1 MLGMN
6 DVTKLNTWGN
16 HSIIKQTRT
25 QKASHLTEVITVSSS
40 WHFVSIYPL
49 HHLRAQLHNI
59 SQQPQHFESM
69 LLNIS
74 FMLKPKPTD
83 SAPHLPGKLLC
94 SSVCEN
100 HLSTRRESPVS
111 VSRSQHTP
119 TATPEH
125 RLVYSPQILRQGRC
139 NPLQPRALYPL
150 LKNGVV
156 TEHKGGMDRIIQKEV
171 SWKFPTNGL

>member
-1 MLGMN
+1 M
-6 DVTKLNTWGN
+6 
-16 HSIIKQTRT
+16 
-25 QKASHLTEVITVSSS
+25 TEIITVSSS
-40 WHFVSIYPL
+40 WHFVSICPL
-49 HHLRAQLHNI
+49 HHLRTQPHSI

-125 RLVYSPQILRQGRC
+125 SLVYSPQILRQGRC